1 VRLVK
6 LNEKLF
12 AHIEQI
18 DTVYI
23 TRLAAICIVGL
34 FLAYA
39 ALTRTSTLSLVMQSA
54 IATIAALIIATIAWY
69 LFRVKD
75 VYSTMLGRFGK
86 RFA

>member
-1 VRLVK
+1 
-6 LNEKLF
+6 
-12 AHIEQI
+12 
-18 DTVYI
+18 
-23 TRLAAICIVGL
+23 
-34 FLAYA
+34 
-39 ALTRTSTLSLVMQSA
+39 MQSA